1 MGQAASNGSKKPRR
15 SSNAGDKTANSNQ
28 LVGKSRKRRD
38 GTQEVVK
45 TKALGTRKRRLTR
58 GERNVQWIQQVCR
71 IPEGKFVGESV
82 VLRPWQQKIIKGI
95 YDSPT
100 RRAIISFGRKNAK
113 TTLSAFLLLLHLC
126 GPEARHNSQLYS
138 AAQSRE
144 QASILFALAAKVVR
158 MSPDL
163 HGFVTVRDTAKQLFC
178 EELGTL
184 YRALSADASTAYGL
198 SPVFTV
204 HDELGQVKGPRSE
217 LYEALE
223 TASGAQEE
231 PLSIV
236 ISTQAP
242 TDADLLSVLIDD
254 AKTGQ
259 DPKTKLWLYTAE
271 DSVDPFSEKALK
283 QANPAYGDFL
293 NPVEVREQAESARR
307 MPSRES
313 NYRNLILNQ
322 RVSQTS
328 PFIPRAI
335 WVACSGEP
343 DEMIFRSRTVYA
355 GLDLSARNDLTALA
369 MVAQDDEGYWHV
381 KTEFFA
387 PLLGVKD
394 RSLRDR
400 APYDMW
406 ADRGFITLTPGAS
419 VDYEVVAERL
429 AELADDYDIA
439 AIAYDRWRM
448 DVLKAELKR
457 IGRELPL
464 VEFGQGFKDM
474 SPALDTL
481 EGELLNERLLHG
493 AHPVLTWC
501 ASNAIA
507 SRDPSGNRKLDKS
520 KATGRIDGM
529 VALAMALG
537 VTSKADERTGPSVY
551 EGRGLLML

>member
-1 MGQAASNGSKKPRR
+1 MGQAASNGSEKSGR
-15 SSNAGDKTANSNQ
+15 SSDTSNKATAGNKLIGQ
-28 LVGKSRKRRD
+28 SRKRRD
-38 GTQEVVK
+38 SSQEGNEEK
-45 TKALGTRKRRLTR
+45 TLGVRKRRLTR
-58 GERNVQWIQQVCR
+58 GDRNVAWIESHCR
-71 IPEGKFVGESV
+71 IPEGKYVGQPV

-95 YDSPT
+95 YDTPT

-113 TTLSAFLLLLHLC
+113 TTLSCFLLLLNLC
-126 GPEARHNSQLYS
+126 GPEAKANSQLYS

-163 HGFVTVRDTAKQLFC
+163 SSVITVRDTAKQLFC

-184 YRALSADASTAYGL
+184 YRALSAEASTAYGL

-217 LYEALE
+217 LYDALE

-242 TDADLLSVLIDD
+242 TDADLLSILIDD
-254 AKTGQ
+254 AKTGK
-259 DPKTKLWLYTAE
+259 DKKVKLWLYTADE
-271 DSVDPFSEKALK
+271 SLDPFGDKAIK
-283 QANPAYGDFL
+283 QANPAFGDFL
-293 NPVEVREQAESARR
+293 NAVEVREQAESARR

-322 RVSQTS
+322 RISQTS
-328 PFIPRAI
+328 PFIPRGI
-335 WVACSGEP
+335 WIACAGKV
-343 DEMIFRSRTVYA
+343 DEEVFRNNTVFC

-369 MVAQDDEGYWHV
+369 MIARDHNHVWHCKV
-381 KTEFFA
+381 EFFA
-387 PLLGVKD
+387 PLTNVRD
-394 RSLRDR
+394 RALRDR
-400 APYDMW
+400 VPYDLW
-406 ADRGFITLTPGAS
+406 AENGYITLTPGAS
-419 VDYEVVAERL
+419 VDYEIVAQRL
-429 AELADDYDIA
+429 CELSEEYDIG
-439 AIAYDRWRM
+439 AIAYDRWRI
-448 DVLKAELKR
+448 DVMQSELKR
-457 IGRELPL
+457 MDRELPL

-481 EGELLNERLLHG
+481 EGELLNSRLLHG
-493 AHPVLTWC
+493 GNPVLTWC
-501 ASNAIA
+501 AANAMA
-507 SRDPSGNRKLDKS
+507 SRDPAGNRKLDKS

-537 VTSKADERTGPSVY
+537 VSVNNI
-551 EGRGLLML
+551 EVHDIDDFINSPIIG